1 MMMGVKFT
9 TLSENTVAG
18 VGFMGEWGLSILVE
32 TDELTVLLDTGPG
45 RSAAYNADRLRL
57 DLSKVEKIVLSHGHF
72 DHTGGLKEILPK
84 TGSVE
89 IIAHPDVWATKY
101 SLPRDQ
107 KPRKIGIPF
116 PQQELENLGASF
128 TLSQEPVWI
137 TDNIVT
143 TGEIPMTTDFEEIDS
158 NLYIE
163 DEGEMFPD
171 ELLDDRGIIIKTDA
185 GLIVFSGCAHRGIIN
200 TLYHAREI
208 TGQDRIHAVIGGTH
222 LIRSSDQRVA
232 LTIAELRQLGVEK
245 IGVSH
250 CTGQWSSAM
259 LAYEFGSDIFFFNN
273 AGTRMD
279 LI

>member
-1 MMMGVKFT
+1 MTVKFA

-32 TDELTVLLDTGPG
+32 TDELTVLLDAGPG
-45 RSAAYNADRLRL
+45 RSAAYNAERLRV
-57 DLSKVEKIVLSHGHF
+57 DLAKVDKIVLSHGHF
-72 DHTGGLKEILPK
+72 DHTGGLREILPK

-89 IIAHPDVWATKY
+89 IIAHPDIWATKY
-101 SLPRDQ
+101 SLPKGQ
-107 KPRKIGIPF
+107 KPRTIGIPF
-116 PQQELENLGASF
+116 PQAELESLGASF
-128 TLSQEPVWI
+128 ILSQEPVWI

-143 TGEIPMTTDFEEIDS
+143 TGEIPMVTDFEEIDS
-158 NLYIE
+158 NLYVE
-163 DEGEMFPD
+163 DEGEVFPD
-171 ELLDDRGIIIKTDA
+171 ELLDDRGMIIKTDA

-208 TGQDRIHAVIGGTH
+208 TGEDRVYAVIGGTH
-222 LIRSSDQRVA
+222 LIRASEQRVV
-232 LTIAELRQLGVEK
+232 LTIAELKQMGVQK

-259 LAYEFGSDIFFFNN
+259 LAHEFGQDIFFFNN
-273 AGTRMD
+273 AGTQKT